1 MRAAGAGA
9 VVDRTLGPLVREFL
23 ETHALLDEAEEI
35 HKGVKENLKAAMG
48 DRILVEVPGVGKI
61 HFKPNME
68 WDMALLEATL
78 PEVAA
83 QFRTKYD
90 VTALGKARP
99 ELEKHF
105 KRVGTTRP
113 LRIYPAR

>member
-23 ETHALLDEAEEI
+23 DTKALVDEAEEI
-35 HKGVKENLKAAMG
+35 HGGVKENLKAAMG
-48 DRILVEVPGVGKI
+48 DRILVEVPGMGKI
-61 HFKPNME
+61 HFKPNLE
-68 WDMALLEATL
+68 WDTEALAFARAD
-78 PEVAA
+78 VARE
-83 QFRTKYD
+83 FRTKWD
-90 VTALGKARP
+90 LTALGKAHP
-99 ELEKHF
+99 ELEAKF